1 MAFKQ
6 VTASL
11 KNSGNLFNAV
21 RTALGNQQLNSVI
34 GAESFDT
41 FSDGVK
47 SITGVESHQLTTLF
61 NSVTAK
67 QFDAFAGSLNRKDVP
82 GSEMA
87 IMNEAAKALAEVTGI
102 EGFSLQNFK
111 GSEMDIKAANLTL
124 NAQSHLQTPG
134 AEALFSTITVRY
146 EDEGANLVVRA
157 AGIGSYAYGNSA
169 WQSASELRP
178 IFGLLRTGDMFKDEV
193 LAVHPVYPEDAGDDN
208 RDFFVDTAI
217 IAAGTATYP
226 EADAYNRSSHATQFL
241 KVPNTIPNYLALTQV
256 PGQRPWT
263 STDELES
270 NSLVVKE
277 VLASAKLGATA
288 INFFINTNSI
298 SNNTFGPTSQG
309 QSSDDREVNLHL
321 RAMPG
326 FSVLDKTGATI
337 GETMFAAF
345 KTAGYEPLLNISLN
359 GNYQRQSN
367 ELRLNSGQVTVHG
380 LRDLTNGNVVTMHKA
395 DATQK
400 GLIKSLT
407 GGAVTGINLGGN
419 VSNTSRGN
427 FGYRIEVFDADK
439 RLSVRRNSPV
449 SVKYPVSAD
458 DVNQGSLDF
467 AIQQMSI
474 AINNQCSKKAFDV
487 AQEHLKYITSIDGSP
502 VVGNQQGSNVLPGQH
517 YVSAAAVNRSFKIKD
532 RVSSLDSA
540 DVFDNVSAVFLNE
553 ISDITAALNTK
564 SGLAAIAE
572 YGGTDKIEWTVV
584 VHQNLARFLMRSGD
598 ARTLGPTAPMQIVET
613 NFDSQ
618 IGQLLIVPKNTSTN
632 DFINP
637 LGGIGVNISKE
648 NIVVQGNVTRDQQ
661 DFGVVMT
668 MPTYRH
674 WPLNVIIGSLT
685 IEDAHEF
692 LGDEGLL
699 TKLAKQIVQVE
710 GLTAGIDA
718 LVTATEGNAPVN
730 P

>member
-11 KNSGNLFNAV
+11 KNTGNLFSAV
-21 RTALGNQQLNSVI
+21 RQALGNQQLNSVI
-34 GAESFDT
+34 GAESFET
-41 FSDGVK
+41 FQEGAGQ
-47 SITGVESHQLTTLF
+47 IAGVESHQLTTLF
-61 NSVTAK
+61 KGVTPK
-67 QFDAFAGSLNRKDVP
+67 TYDAFAGALNRSAVP
-82 GSEMA
+82 SGEMA
-87 IMNEAAKALAEVTGI
+87 IMNEAAKALAEVSGI

-178 IFGLLRTGDMFKDEV
+178 IFGLLRTGEMFKDEV

-208 RDFFVDTAI
+208 RDFFVDAAI
-217 IAAGTATYP
+217 IAPSTATYP
-226 EADAYNRSSHATQFL
+226 EADAYGRSSHSTQYL
-241 KVPNTIPNYLALTQV
+241 KVPNTIPNLLALTQV

-270 NSLVVKE
+270 NSLVIKE
-277 VLASAKLGATA
+277 VVASAKLGVTN
-288 INFFINTNSI
+288 INFFINTISI

-321 RAMPG
+321 RALPG
-326 FSVLDKTGATI
+326 FSVLDKTGATV
-337 GETMFAAF
+337 GETLFASF
-345 KTAGYEPLLNISLN
+345 KTAGYEPLLNISMN
-359 GNYQRQSN
+359 GNYQRQTN
-367 ELRLNSGQVTVHG
+367 EMRLNAGQVTVHG

-400 GLIKSLT
+400 ALIKSLT
-407 GGAVTGINLGGN
+407 LGAVTGIDLGGN

-540 DVFDNVSAVFLNE
+540 DVFDNVAAVFLNE
-553 ISDITAALNTK
+553 LSDITAALNTK

-598 ARTLGPTAPMQIVET
+598 ARSLGPVTPMQIVET

-699 TKLAKQIVQVE
+699 TKLAIQKVQVE
-710 GLTAGIDA
+710 GVVDTND
-718 LVTATEGNAPVN
+718 TTPPN